1 MSLSTPLC
9 RADARARLRP
19 PPTPLRVGA
28 LLLLCALAPAASAAT
43 YYVGSGEGCHATLSA
58 ALVAAA
64 GDPDA
69 EIRLTYDTLHR
80 TTQQTINR
88 SLVLRGG
95 YASCSAATPTPGQQS
110 LLFNPDGR
118 TLLING
124 ITGTRRQVL
133 AEQVTFIGQRY
144 WNGSGT
150 APGGVAGG
158 IRVTGPVDVRLR
170 RGTMQVI
177 HASSV
182 GGAIRMESTTAGGP
196 KVVLEDMEISLA
208 SSETHGGAVY
218 CKGGR
223 LQLLRSSIGDSYAA
237 EDGGAIY
244 AGDGCHV
251 ELTDGALRDNTGGIG
266 GAVYLGGSL
275 SAHRALIA
283 GNSASSA
290 GGGIGIT
297 RGSASLED
305 VKFIDNRS
313 IGGAAISA
321 YEGSVLMGGRM
332 CTLAEAVSRSGPR
345 CSSISKHIVG
355 LDHSVIGLR
364 GQSVMSLTNTTLTAN
379 SSTASRA
386 NLIRTRESDLVIQ
399 NSVLAANSKLKAAY
413 FESDSDRLLLLEQ
426 VSFHG
431 NTAGGPGNAHIVVT
445 GSANRFLATNSI
457 LMFNGYPLLEGG
469 TSVVLR
475 CIVADQPVS
484 ASGGSKVTS
493 DPGIAADGVHLRGD
507 SVAIDFCEPNL
518 ITDGDGDN
526 RPFDVP
532 AVPNPSATRI
542 ADAGADEYHP
552 GGGAER
558 IHSDGF
564 ER

>member
-237 EDGGAIY
+237 GNGGGIHA
-244 AGDGCHV
+244 DDCNV
-251 ELTDGALRDNTGGIG
+251 ELTDGALRDNGGDIG
-266 GAVYLGGSL
+266 GGAYLTSGSTL
-275 SAHRALIA
+275 VAARSLIA
-283 GNSASSA
+283 GNAGQNGGGGLNVNGSEAYLSNVKVLGNRSA
-290 GGGIGIT
+290 G
-297 RGSASLED
+297 S
-305 VKFIDNRS
+305 
-313 IGGAAISA
+313 AAISVNRGLVA
-321 YEGSVLMGGRM
+321 TSGRM
-332 CTLAEAVSRSGPR
+332 CTLAEAVTRSGPR
-345 CSSISKHIVG
+345 CSSISNHLIRMDHTVINVREG
-355 LDHSVIGLR
+355 LMHV
-364 GQSVMSLTNTTLTAN
+364 TNTTITAN
-379 SSTASRA
+379 SSEGNRGYLFRSQD
-386 NLIRTRESDLVIQ
+386 SDIVMQ
-399 NSVLAANSKLKAAY
+399 NVVLAGNSKLRAAQAS
-413 FESDSDRLLLLEQ
+413 SDTNNVLHLEH
-426 VSFHG
+426 VTFHG
-431 NTAGGPGNAHIVVT
+431 NTSSSSGAHVAMT
-445 GSANRFLATNSI
+445 GSATRFAATNSI